1 MRIAI
6 EQFHYTNFQVYG
18 GTQYE
23 EVNEESSQKDD
34 EKDQREIHHAEDC

>member
-6 EQFHYTNFQVYG
+6 RYQLISKFYG
-18 GTQYE
+18 GAQYE

-34 EKDQREIHHAEDC
+34 EKNQREIHHAEDC